1 MTTLPRLPEARTRV
15 RLSSRR
21 FFAYPGLIVAL
32 FLLLPGKATAQQGF
46 RTDAA
51 VPGPAPQNGTIQ
63 GSFGVR
69 GGVFAVGD
77 GNAGLVLGIEG
88 WFPMASGFLAFTPS
102 LDLAVADDWF
112 VIIGGDLCFVVAPR
126 SPVRLWVGGGG
137 SLIDRTSAGP
147 FGQEGTDFAPD
158 LLLGI
163 DTGDDELRFFVEVKS
178 MFGDETRMSFV
189 AGLRF
194 W

>member
-1 MTTLPRLPEARTRV
+1 VPCTRAKARRC
-15 RLSSRR
+15 SKR
-21 FFAYPGLIVAL
+21 FIVYPGLIIAL
-32 FLLLPGKATAQQGF
+32 LSLLPGAAAAQRGF
-46 RTDAA
+46 RMDTV
-51 VPGPAPQNGTIQ
+51 VPHHAPQDGTIR

-69 GGVFAVGD
+69 GGVFAAGGDAAGPLVGID
-77 GNAGLVLGIEG
+77 G

-102 LDLAVADDWF
+102 LDFAFADDWF
-112 VIIGGDLCFVVAPR
+112 VIIGGDLCIVVAPR

-137 SLIDRTSAGP
+137 SLIDRTAGP
-147 FGQEGTDFAPD
+147 FGQDGTDFAPD

-163 DTGDDELRFFVEVKS
+163 DTGDDELRFFVEAKA

-194 W
+194 

>member
-1 MTTLPRLPEARTRV
+1 MTTLPRVPDARAKV
-15 RLSSRR
+15 RTSSRR
-21 FFAYPGLIVAL
+21 LFAYPGLIVAL
-32 FLLLPGKATAQQGF
+32 LLLLPGKATAQQGF
-46 RTDAA
+46 RMDA
-51 VPGPAPQNGTIQ
+51 VLPGHAPQDGTIQ

-69 GGVFAVGD
+69 GGVFAAGGDAVGP
-77 GNAGLVLGIEG
+77 LVGIEG
-88 WFPMASGFLAFTPS
+88 WFPMASGFLALTPS

-112 VIIGGDLCFVVAPR
+112 VIIGADLCFVVAPR

-178 MFGDETRMSFV
+178 IFGDETRMSFV

-194 W
+194 